1 MTATPPSTP
10 EDPFDLTKLR
20 ELVSMMEKHGLTE
33 VDLRSGTE
41 RWRLRRGSGE
51 PSLTPVPMGFPG
63 SGFPGPMGAPGF
75 PMMPFPQAATPA
87 AAAAPAAAPIP
98 AAPVAEL
105 PAIKSPTVGT
115 FYESAAPGEAPF
127 VQVGS
132 KVTTDSVVCIIE
144 AMKVFNQITS
154 DVTGTIAEVL
164 VKNGDPVEY
173 GQPLFRVRL
182 G

>member
-1 MTATPPSTP
+1 MTATPPSSP
-10 EDPFDLTKLR
+10 DEPFDLSKLR
-20 ELVSMMEKHGLTE
+20 ELVSMMEKHGLSE
-33 VDLRSGTE
+33 VDLRSGSE
-41 RWRLRRGSGE
+41 RWRLRRGPGDS
-51 PSLTPVPMGFPG
+51 PSLPMPAGY
-63 SGFPGPMGAPGF
+63 PGPMPTPGY
-75 PMMPFPQAATPA
+75 PMMPFPPGMPPTPA
-87 AAAAPAAAPIP
+87 APPPAAASAAPAPP
-98 AAPVAEL
+98 AAAEL

-115 FYESAAPGEAPF
+115 FYSSAAPGEAAF

-132 KVTTDSVVCIIE
+132 KVNTDTVICIIE

-173 GQPLFRVRL
+173 GQPLFRIRL

>member
-1 MTATPPSTP
+1 
-10 EDPFDLTKLR
+10 
-20 ELVSMMEKHGLTE
+20 
-33 VDLRSGTE
+33 
-41 RWRLRRGSGE
+41 
-51 PSLTPVPMGFPG
+51 
-63 SGFPGPMGAPGF
+63 
-75 PMMPFPQAATPA
+75 MMPFPPGVSPQATAPA
-87 AAAAPAAAPIP
+87 PVASPAAPAAP
-98 AAPVAEL
+98 AAAEL

-115 FYESAAPGEAPF
+115 FYSSAAPGEAPF

-132 KVTTDSVVCIIE
+132 KVTTDTVICIIE

>member
-1 MTATPPSTP
+1 MAPAPAPPT
-10 EDPFDLTKLR
+10 
-20 ELVSMMEKHGLTE
+20 
-33 VDLRSGTE
+33 
-41 RWRLRRGSGE
+41 
-51 PSLTPVPMGFPG
+51 
-63 SGFPGPMGAPGF
+63 
-75 PMMPFPQAATPA
+75 
-87 AAAAPAAAPIP
+87 AAAAPAAP
-98 AAPVAEL
+98 AAEL

-127 VQVGS
+127 VQVGT

-154 DVTGTIAEVL
+154 DLTGTVTEVL

>member
-1 MTATPPSTP
+1 MTANPPSPP
-10 EDPFDLTKLR
+10 EDPFDLSKLR

-63 SGFPGPMGAPGF
+63 PMGAPGY
-75 PMMPFPQAATPA
+75 PMMPFPPGPYPMAPAPA
-87 AAAAPAAAPIP
+87 APATAAAPAAP
-98 AAPVAEL
+98 AAEL

-127 VQVGS
+127 VQVGT

-154 DVTGTIAEVL
+154 DLTGTVTEVL